1 MVQSCLLLSEPV
13 LVLKALL
20 IISLFRFLTKVVNW
34 KIKEVM
40 PMINNTIEYMYKSL
54 DETLMAFS
62 TSIVAGIALLP

>member
-54 DETLMAFS
+54 VETLMAFS